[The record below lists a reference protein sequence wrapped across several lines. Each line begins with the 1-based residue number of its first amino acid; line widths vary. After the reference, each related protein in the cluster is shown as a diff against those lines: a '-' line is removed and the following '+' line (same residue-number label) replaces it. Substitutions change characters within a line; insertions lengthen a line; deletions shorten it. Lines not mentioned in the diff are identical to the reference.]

1 MNNVSIDELKLPRK
15 ILIRT
20 INALKF
26 HNILTIQD
34 LLDTPRS
41 TVQRRIPN
49 LGKVCFDEI
58 ERALLLMGYQLK
70 DGKNHDK

>member
-1 MNNVSIDELKLPRK
+1 MNNISVDELKLPRK
-15 ILIRT
+15 ILVRT
-20 INALKF
+20 INALKY

-34 LLDTPRS
+34 LLATPRS

-58 ERALLLMGYQLK
+58 ELALSRMGYKLK
-70 DGKNHDK
+70 E

>member
-1 MNNVSIDELKLPRK
+1 MNNISIDEIKLPRK

-20 INALKF
+20 INALKY

-41 TVQRRIPN
+41 TVQRKIPN

-58 ERALLLMGYQLK
+58 ERALLLMGYKLK
-70 DGKNHDK
+70 DGKRP